1 MKRYLFILL
10 GVVVALGSFSA
21 TASAQSADSGLQL
34 SDVSYRQRDSA
45 RVVQLL
51 SMPMAEGEND
61 VLFFARRFI
70 GVPYVAHTLEIADP
84 ERLVVN
90 LRELDCTTYVETVL
104 ALAMTHR
111 AGSKDFMDYCHNLE
125 RIRYRGGRLNGYLSR
140 LHYFAWWMHD
150 NVKAGILEEVTDA
163 THFTAPMR
171 VNDHYMTKHADSYK
185 MLRLHPEWV
194 KEITKMEKA
203 ENGADGTYLPK
214 GKTKLGARQLPV
226 QDGDVIAI
234 VTKKDGLDYSHLGIA
249 VWGTDGFLHLLN
261 ASSLYHRVVEDDNS
275 FYSYLKKQSSALGA
289 RFLRLK

>member
-1 MKRYLFILL
+1 MLL
-10 GVVVALGSFSA
+10 GMVMALGSSCA
-21 TASAQSADSGLQL
+21 MAPSQPDDSGLKL
-34 SDVSYRQRDSA
+34 SDVTYRERDSL

-51 SMPMAEGEND
+51 SMQVPAGEND
-61 VLFFARRFI
+61 VLFYARRFI
-70 GVPYVAHTLEIADP
+70 GVPYVAHTLEVADP

-111 AGSKDFMDYCHNLE
+111 AGSKDFMDFCRNLE

-150 NVKAGILEEVTDA
+150 NEKAGIVEEVTDA
-163 THFTAPMR
+163 THFTAPMQ
-171 VNDHYMTKHADSYK
+171 VNDYYMTKHPDSYK

-194 KEITKMEKA
+194 KEIKKMEKA

-214 GKTKLGARQLPV
+214 SKTKLGQRHLPV
-226 QDGDVIAI
+226 QNGDVIAI
-234 VTKKDGLDYSHLGIA
+234 VTGKAGLDYSHLGFA
-249 VWGTDGFLHLLN
+249 VWGTDGYLHLLN
-261 ASSLYHRVVEDDNS
+261 ASSLYHRVVEDENS
-275 FYSYLKKQSSALGA
+275 FYSYLQHQTSALGA